1 MSNLLS
7 IFPARGLPCIVVAVV
22 VAAICPGC
30 SEGRYP
36 VQGAVTFDGKPI
48 DEGTI
53 TFEPADGQGPTTG
66 ARIVAGKYELTGDSA
81 AWPGKKTVRI
91 IAVRKTGRKVRD
103 EFSASGA
110 MIDEVQR
117 YIPDIYNTNS
127 TLSCEVTPDGL
138 NQIDFHLKS
147 R

>member
-1 MSNLLS
+1 MSNILS
-7 IFPARGLPCIVVAVV
+7 RFPARWLPYFVEAVV
-22 VAAICPGC
+22 IAVICPGC
-30 SEGRYP
+30 SDGRYP
-36 VQGAVTFDGKPI
+36 VQGAVTYDGKPV
-48 DEGTI
+48 DKGTI

-110 MIDEVQR
+110 MLDEVQR
-117 YIPDIYNTNS
+117 FIPDIYNTNS
-127 TLSCEVTPDGL
+127 TLSCEVTAGGL